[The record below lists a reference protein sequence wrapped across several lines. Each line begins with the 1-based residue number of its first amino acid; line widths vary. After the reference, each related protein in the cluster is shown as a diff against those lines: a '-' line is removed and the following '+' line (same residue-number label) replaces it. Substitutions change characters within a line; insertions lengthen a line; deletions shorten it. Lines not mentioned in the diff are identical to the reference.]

1 MNNSLE
7 FVKKNRLFC
16 TKNNFLGGVTFFVNS
31 SAASIFLKKIGDKRE
46 YTTKSYFPIFQV
58 KVKNIVQGAKG
69 LGMSLYYFC
78 ILLNINTFFLWRMNV
93 FSELLLAWFSIFDT
107 LFSCFSVPLI
117 TTSSEFF

>member
-78 ILLNINTFFLWRMNV
+78 ILLNINTFFFVEDECVL
-93 FSELLLAWFSIFDT
+93 
-107 LFSCFSVPLI
+107 
-117 TTSSEFF
+117 